1 MATVSPQIGITTMFS
16 LTQSQILTLHSEPVV
31 ICAAEEGYINIFQSA
46 MLMYSYQNAP
56 FTDVNNI
63 LSFQLVP
70 TVGDNV
76 LVSNSLSASNILGL
90 SQSSN
95 VSFIPAN
102 PYTSVMS
109 TSSNAALVLTIAGN
123 DPLGGDASSTLMV
136 SITYSILEA

>member
-1 MATVSPQIGITTMFS
+1 MSTVSPQLSITNMIT
-16 LTQSQILTLHSEPVV
+16 LTQSQILTLHSDPVV

-56 FTDVNNI
+56 FTDVDNI

-76 LVSNSLSASNILGL
+76 LVSNSLSASNVLGL

-95 VSFIPAN
+95 VSFLPAN

-109 TSSNAALVLTIAGN
+109 TSSNGALVLTIAGN
-123 DPLGGDASSTLMV
+123 DPTGGDASSTLMV
-136 SITYSILEA
+136 SITYSILQA